1 MILNFILLAAGL
13 LGLFFGG
20 DWLIRGASRLARSF
34 GISALIIGLTVVSF
48 GTSLPELIVSLNAAL
63 LGSSDIAVGNVVG
76 SNIANIGLILG
87 VAGLIYPITVRRSL
101 LRRDMPIMLAVMV
114 IAYLM
119 VLDGEINRIDGG
131 LLFLGLLAF
140 MGLMLFIAWHENH
153 KPLTA
158 AQQAEVEAQEGPTI
172 LKNQRGREVVRLL
185 AGLVLLVIGAR
196 LTVDNAIEIARFIGV
211 SELVIGIT
219 LVALG
224 TSLPELAASGI
235 AAMRHQSDIAIGN
248 VLGSN
253 IFNVLS
259 ILGVTALVKPISV
272 NERIIEFDGL
282 VMIAF
287 GLLLV
292 PFVWNRQI
300 SRVEAGILLVA
311 YVAFIVATVAL

>member
-1 MILNFILLAAGL
+1 LILNFILLAAGL

-101 LRRDMPIMLAVMV
+101 LRRDMPIMLGVMV

-140 MGLMLFIAWHENH
+140 MGLMLFIAWHENR

-292 PFVWNRQI
+292 PFVWNRHI
-300 SRVEAGILLVA
+300 NRVEAGILLVA